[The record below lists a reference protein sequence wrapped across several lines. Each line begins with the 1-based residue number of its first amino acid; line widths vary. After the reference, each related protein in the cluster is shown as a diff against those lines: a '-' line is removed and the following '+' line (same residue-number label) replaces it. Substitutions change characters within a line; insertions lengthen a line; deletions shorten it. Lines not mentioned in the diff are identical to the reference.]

1 MKNIYQDRGFGESR
15 SEIKSC
21 IPKMATLRANSAL
34 KIVLTSYPEGSA
46 EEKRNHEKRV
56 NPMGTAAR
64 NFQTATSFLK
74 DLSGEKLS
82 LFKKNQIVVSYSF

>member
-1 MKNIYQDRGFGESR
+1 
-15 SEIKSC
+15 
-21 IPKMATLRANSAL
+21 
-34 KIVLTSYPEGSA
+34 
-46 EEKRNHEKRV
+46 
-56 NPMGTAAR
+56 MGTAAR